1 MDVFFVLRHKCV
13 NGDETLICSQRSV
26 HATLAQVMV
35 VIPSPTDENG
45 TTGMER
51 PSKARHQ
58 HFECKRLCNIYY
70 KTSSSIIHIMSK
82 TRATRLPFLLR

>member
-1 MDVFFVLRHKCV
+1 MDVFFVLRRKCV

-45 TTGMER
+45 TTGMEHEGVC
-51 PSKARHQ
+51 ATY
-58 HFECKRLCNIYY
+58 NI
-70 KTSSSIIHIMSK
+70 KQ
-82 TRATRLPFLLR
+82 AAV